1 LFLMETKFR
10 NAKLQAIRGNFGY
23 EGMITVEPV
32 GRSGGLAFLWMDTR
46 EVEIINYSLRHISA
60 TIRLVD
66 FDFSWKF
73 TGFYGHPD
81 RAMREESWQLLNHLS
96 IYNPQD
102 WFCVGDFNEILDL
115 SKKVRGMMHNDN
127 QMESFRSTLA
137 ACNLGDLGY
146 RVSKFTWCN
155 QRNSEEFIQES
166 LDRALATTSWCS
178 QFPNMEV

>member
-1 LFLMETKFR
+1 
-10 NAKLQAIRGNFGY
+10 
-23 EGMITVEPV
+23 
-32 GRSGGLAFLWMDTR
+32 
-46 EVEIINYSLRHISA
+46 
-60 TIRLVD
+60 
-66 FDFSWKF
+66 
-73 TGFYGHPD
+73 
-81 RAMREESWQLLNHLS
+81 LS